1 MTLLVLLLLDLR
13 TVAHSDLG
21 DGMVI
26 DHRSLDEQANGNK
39 PRAGSDVVASAAGSR
54 VVNGAACP
62 DSHIGVPSRDPPPE
76 TQVQHATED

>member
-1 MTLLVLLLLDLR
+1 MNCRLHMTLLVLLLLDLR

-39 PRAGSDVVASAAGSR
+39 PRAG
-54 VVNGAACP
+54 
-62 DSHIGVPSRDPPPE
+62 VPEAVSCPPE
-76 TQVQHATED
+76 KQVQHATED